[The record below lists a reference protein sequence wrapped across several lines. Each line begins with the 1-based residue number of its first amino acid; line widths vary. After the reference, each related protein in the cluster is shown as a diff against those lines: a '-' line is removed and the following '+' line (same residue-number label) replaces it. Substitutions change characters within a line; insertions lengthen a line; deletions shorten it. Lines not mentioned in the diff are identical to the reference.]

1 MQAPPRPSAVT
12 PPAPAEAR
20 TLRSPVPDTAQT
32 PAPMQAETPVLAE
45 RSPTVFVPEIGT
57 TTIIRGDSLWQ
68 ISRRIYGKG
77 TRYTVIFDAN
87 QPQIR
92 NPDLIYPGQ
101 IFVLPTDGTAAV
113 PQSDKRG

>member
-1 MQAPPRPSAVT
+1 MPEAGPSRGT
-12 PPAPAEAR
+12 
-20 TLRSPVPDTAQT
+20 
-32 PAPMQAETPVLAE
+32 
-45 RSPTVFVPEIGT
+45 PTVYVPEIGT
-57 TTIIRGDSLWQ
+57 ARIVRGDSLWQ

-101 IFVLPTDGTAAV
+101 IFVLPSDGTAV
-113 PQSDKRG
+113 GTQDDTRG

>member
-1 MQAPPRPSAVT
+1 
-12 PPAPAEAR
+12 
-20 TLRSPVPDTAQT
+20 
-32 PAPMQAETPVLAE
+32 MQAETPVLAE

>member
-1 MQAPPRPSAVT
+1 M
-12 PPAPAEAR
+12 PPAQAEVR
-20 TLRSPVPDTAQT
+20 TLRSPVPDTVQT
-32 PAPMQAETPVLAE
+32 PAQMQAETPALAE

>member
-1 MQAPPRPSAVT
+1 MQGETS
-12 PPAPAEAR
+12 APARADR
-20 TLRSPVPDTAQT
+20 GSTI
-32 PAPMQAETPVLAE
+32 
-45 RSPTVFVPEIGT
+45 FVPEIGT
-57 TTIIRGDSLWQ
+57 AKIIRGVSLWQ

-77 TRYTVIFDAN
+77 TLYTVIFDAN

-113 PQSDKRG
+113 PQPGTRG

>member
-1 MQAPPRPSAVT
+1 GT
-12 PPAPAEAR
+12 AR
-20 TLRSPVPDTAQT
+20 IV
-32 PAPMQAETPVLAE
+32 
-45 RSPTVFVPEIGT
+45 
-57 TTIIRGDSLWQ
+57 RGDSLWQ

-101 IFVLPTDGTAAV
+101 IFVLPSDGTAAGT
-113 PQSDKRG
+113 QDGTRG